1 MGYKLFRRGSRHCSV
16 HMRPFVRSRT
26 DIARI
31 YHFKVVNVVKNAN
44 NHPPKKVLRKNP
56 SIYESSSEPLDLQEP
71 SNRILKKP
79 EVLAPAGGWN
89 QLIAAAENGAD
100 AVYFGVT
107 RFNARARAENFTLE
121 ELPNVMS
128 YLHERGMKGYLV
140 LNVLV
145 FDDEVLSMV
154 ETAQH
159 ARLAQVDAV
168 IVQDLGVVELIKA
181 AAPGL
186 AIHGSTQMTVTSLE
200 GLEYAASLGIDRI
213 VVGRELSVSDIAEV
227 SRGNAEV
234 EAFVHG
240 ALCVSYSGQC
250 FSSEAW
256 GGRSANRGQCAQA
269 CRLPYG
275 LIVDGEL
282 KDFAEQYV
290 LSPQDLA
297 AVDLMP
303 ELIQA
308 GVVSLKIEGRL
319 KGPEY
324 VAMTTRVYRNAVDT
338 AWNAIQSG
346 RDVHRDDLC
355 SPQMWDDMRVTF
367 ARAQDAE
374 HGGLTHGFLSG
385 SQHQTLVRGRSPR
398 HRGIFLGEVENVD
411 RKAIKIR
418 LCADLKLGDGL
429 VIDQG
434 TPESEELG
442 GSVFELYNNNGKK
455 VTSATKGSI
464 VHVGIGQ
471 IPIDASKVSV
481 GDLIWKNKDP
491 ALMSSL
497 KASYTSVAALSR
509 RRIPLKVHIVCTIG
523 ERLQVHIEDFQGNK
537 AMAMTD
543 SCVQIASKKP
553 VTEQDFAKAVG
564 VHLGD
569 EGSFVMHECKVTF
582 GEGESFISMKDV
594 KNARRQALERFMCLS
609 NEDIPIEFPNP
620 ATVVESFRERI
631 ASQKSSC
638 NRHDGPRVRILCR
651 TPDQVAAAIEVEWLE
666 EIILDFLEVK
676 GLAASCEKVRAAGK
690 RVIVATPRIMKP
702 DEKHLWV
709 YYVKLSADALLVR
722 GTGMIHHFMKLG
734 GPGTTIQEAD
744 NAPIPPLQGDFSL
757 NATNIVTADLL
768 LNSGLESLA
777 LTYDCNSDQIC
788 GILQGLGERSN
799 QVEIICHTNLP
810 IFHTE
815 HCLFARFL
823 SNGNSY
829 LDCGRPCEKHTLHIR
844 DPATSRDH
852 LIEADMG
859 CRNTVF
865 EGSSQTAIE
874 YMNAFSQY
882 NVGVYRIELV
892 DQPAS
897 IVADILE
904 GYKSVL
910 QPNNLSPSE
919 FTDWMQTI
927 PDANGRCHGTTS
939 GSFQVTHEQSKKHM
953 KKTAA
958 SLRSDSR
965 ILRK

>member
-1 MGYKLFRRGSRHCSV
+1 MGSALFSLTSRHRGVCFGFTRES
-16 HMRPFVRSRT
+16 
-26 DIARI
+26 
-31 YHFKVVNVVKNAN
+31 NNAN
-44 NHPPKKVLRKNP
+44 RRIKHPHIVNASHKKDETTKKVLRKNP
-56 SIYESSSEPLDLQEP
+56 SIYESPGKATPLPKPL
-71 SNRILKKP
+71 NRPLKKP

-100 AVYFGVT
+100 AVYFGVSS
-107 RFNARARAENFTLE
+107 FNARARAENFSPA
-121 ELPNVMS
+121 ELPEVMK

-145 FDDEVLSMV
+145 FDDEIVDLV
-154 ETAQH
+154 ETAQK
-159 ARLAQVDAV
+159 ARAACVDAV

-200 GLEYAASLGIDRI
+200 GLNYAASLGIDRV

-227 SRGNAEV
+227 SQGGAEV

-275 LIVDGEL
+275 VIVDGEL

-324 VAMTTRVYRNAVDT
+324 VAMTTKVYRNAVDT
-338 AWNAIQSG
+338 AWSAIEGDKSID
-346 RDVHRDDLC
+346 RDELC
-355 SPQMWDDMRVTF
+355 SPDMWDNMRVTF
-367 ARAQDAE
+367 ARAQDDRY
-374 HGGLTHGFLSG
+374 GGLTHGFLSG
-385 SQHQTLVRGRSPR
+385 SQHQSLVRGRSPR
-398 HRGIFLGEVENVD
+398 HRGLFIGSVV
-411 RKAIKIR
+411 KIDKNGIHIN
-418 LCADLKLGDGL
+418 LNSDVKLGDGL

-434 TPESEELG
+434 RPESEEVG
-442 GSVFELYNNNGKK
+442 GSVFELYQDGSK
-455 VTSATKGSI
+455 VTKAARGS
-464 VHVGIGQ
+464 VVLVRIGQ
-471 IPIDASKVSV
+471 VPIDSWKVSV
-481 GDLIWKNKDP
+481 GDLVWKNKDP
-491 ALMSSL
+491 ALMSAL
-497 KASYTSVAALSR
+497 KASYTSVSAAGR
-509 RRIPLKVHIVCTIG
+509 RRIPLKVHITCTIG
-523 ERLQVHIEDFQGNK
+523 EPLLIQVETTQGRK
-537 AMAMTD
+537 LIAATE
-543 SCVQIASKKP
+543 SCVQPASKKP
-553 VTEQDFAKAVG
+553 VTQKDIEKAVG

-569 EGSFVMHECKVTF
+569 QGSFVMESCQVTF
-582 GEGESFISMKDV
+582 GDGEGKAFISMKDV
-594 KNARRQALERFMCLS
+594 KQARREVMDQIMSE
-609 NEDIPIEFPNP
+609 EDPMEFPN
-620 ATVVESFRERI
+620 AAMVVQSIRDTI
-631 ASQKSSC
+631 ASKKSP
-638 NRHDGPRVRILCR
+638 HGLYTGPRLRVLCR
-651 TPDQVAAAIEVEWLE
+651 TPEQVMAAIQVEWLE

-676 GLAASCEKVRAAGK
+676 GLAKSCERVRRAGK

-702 DEKHLWV
+702 DEKHLWL
-709 YYVKLSADALLVR
+709 YYVKLGADALLVR
-722 GTGMIHHFMKLG
+722 GTGMIHHFMQLG
-734 GPGTTIQEAD
+734 GPGTLIEEGD
-744 NAPIPPLQGDFSL
+744 NSPIPSLQGDFSL
-757 NATNIVTADLL
+757 NATNVVTADLL

-777 LTYDCNSDQIC
+777 LTYDCNSEQIC
-788 GILQGLGERSN
+788 SILQSLGERSN

-815 HCLFARFL
+815 HCVFARFL
-823 SNGNSY
+823 SEGNSY

-865 EGSSQTAIE
+865 EGSSQTAID
-874 YMNAFSQY
+874 YMEVFSQY
-882 NVGVYRIELV
+882 NVGIYRIELV

-897 IVADILE
+897 IVKDILE
-904 GYKSVL
+904 GYRSIL
-910 QPNNLSPSE
+910 QDPHASPTE
-919 FTDWMQTI
+919 FSNWMQTI
-927 PDANGRCHGTTS
+927 PDANGRCHGTTA
-939 GSFQVTHEQSKKHM
+939 GSFRVTQEQSKKHM

-958 SLRSDSR
+958 SLRT
-965 ILRK
+965 